1 MTATLII
8 SGTLLLITFG
18 WFIYEMEHKS
28 KKK

>member
-8 SGTLLLITFG
+8 SGTLLIIVFS
-18 WFIYEMEHKS
+18 WFIYGMEHKS